1 MMRHSSKSS
10 CLQVLS
16 ILPVLTG
23 LAFLNSS
30 CASRHAVV
38 ASTGTMIGVE
48 ISENPANAT
57 LQAKLGYNRV
67 ELAVVP
73 TNRSAEKEPGSVKN
87 GATDSADVLMELRY
101 GGIFDTGNN
110 SGIYQRLAVGSKA
123 VSEPGAAFMFAKGL
137 DSDTAQQVQQ
147 ALSGIQG
154 PTPAP
159 LKSLASAYRLM
170 HEQKKAVFD
179 AAAKEEG
186 FTDFSMFLISK
197 PSTNQ
202 VSNVR
207 ERLLENLDIKQKLD
221 EIEAKKDK

>member
-1 MMRHSSKSS
+1 MMRNSSKSS

-16 ILPVLTG
+16 ILLVLTG

-57 LQAKLGYNRV
+57 VQAKLGYNRI
-67 ELAVVP
+67 EIAVVP

-137 DSDTAQQVQQ
+137 DPDTAQQVQQ

-154 PTPAP
+154 PTPA
-159 LKSLASAYRLM
+159 LKPLASTYIHM
-170 HEQKKAVFD
+170 PTQKALFD
-179 AAAKEEG
+179 AAAKDEG
-186 FTDFSMFLISK
+186 FTDFSRFLTSN

-207 ERLLENLDIKQKLD
+207 ERLLINPDIKQKLN
-221 EIEAKKDK
+221 EIEAK